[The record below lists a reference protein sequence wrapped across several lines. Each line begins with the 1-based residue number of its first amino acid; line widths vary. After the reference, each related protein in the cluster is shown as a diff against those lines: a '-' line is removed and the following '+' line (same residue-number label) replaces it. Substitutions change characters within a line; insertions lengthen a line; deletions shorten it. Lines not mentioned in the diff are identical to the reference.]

1 MTVKRIAV
9 ILCLPILLVLAA
21 GLFWARPIAE
31 SHPVLEGSDLPPL
44 IPLRE
49 FYANAD
55 ERWRFRL
62 SPDGRKLAW
71 LEAKWLRPALWVQ
84 PLDDQDTE
92 IFHTR
97 DRVRW
102 YRWSS
107 DSKYLLY
114 LADRDGWENDVLVS
128 VDTTTPGSQPR
139 TYDFGKNVRTALEFI
154 PSDGGAKVIV
164 AHNARDRSRF
174 DLYRLDLE
182 SGETEPLDLSLDQGT
197 HWSFDRIG
205 EIFARKRYL
214 SGTEWLQQ
222 VRDGESWR
230 DLLGGGMEDAFYLV
244 SGPDD
249 TDRALALSNLGRDTT
264 ALVQV
269 DLTTGRQTE
278 ISARSDVDFGRIV
291 LHPEDERPLIAL
303 HNPGRQEREFFD
315 DTMRKHVAAL
325 NLPDN
330 AALHFRSYADDFSK
344 ILVSVEE
351 AVAGFH
357 TKLIDTRNQ
366 TVQSISQAPI
376 ARFRDRLSAV
386 EPVFIPATDG
396 LTIPGYLS
404 KPAGVKGPAP
414 MVMLIHGGPVARSV
428 WGYQALQAWLNNRG
442 YAVLDVNYR
451 GSAGYGRAFREA
463 AIGEVSR
470 KMHQDIVD
478 ARQWAVDEGV
488 ADPDNIA
495 VVGGSFGGLKVLTAL
510 TQSPDLFAAGVDI
523 NGISD
528 LTTMLQEVPV
538 YWRGWPD
545 WYRKYIGDPTDAAQL
560 EDIRDRS
567 PINHV
572 DKISSPLLIVQG
584 ANDVRVVRDQAD
596 RLVDAL
602 KAQGKP
608 HELMLVDGAGHQFAN
623 WSWQQRL
630 LVMRRI
636 ERFLATHIGGRA
648 DGFDYAV
655 VGAHII
661 PQ

>member
-1 MTVKRIAV
+1 MTVRRLV
-9 ILCLPILLVLAA
+9 VLGLPVLLILAA
-21 GLFWARPIAE
+21 GLFLFRPIAE
-31 SHPVLEGSDLPPL
+31 SHPVLVQSDLPQL
-44 IPLRE
+44 IPLRA

-55 ERWRFRL
+55 ERWRYRL

-84 PLDDQDTE
+84 PLDDQGTE
-92 IFHTR
+92 IFHTS
-97 DRVRW
+97 DRVRR

-128 VDTTTPGSQPR
+128 VDTTTAGSQPR

-154 PSDGGAKVIV
+154 PTDGGSSVIV
-164 AHNARDRSRF
+164 AHNGRDRSRF

-182 SGETEPLDLSLDQGT
+182 SGESEPLDLSLDQGT
-197 HWSFDRIG
+197 HWSFDRNG
-205 EIFARKRYL
+205 NIFARKRFR
-214 SGTEWLQQ
+214 SRSEWLQQ
-222 VRDGESWR
+222 VRDGDGWR
-230 DLLGGGMEDAFYLV
+230 DVLSGGMEDAFYLI

-249 TDRALALSNLGRDTT
+249 TNRALALSNLDRDTT

-278 ISARSDVDFGRIV
+278 ISGRSDVDFGHVV

-303 HNPGRQEREFFD
+303 HNPGRQTREFFD
-315 DTMRKHVAAL
+315 DTMRQQVDAL
-325 NLPDN
+325 KLPEN

-351 AVAGFH
+351 DVAGFH
-357 TKLIDTRNQ
+357 TKLVDTRNKS
-366 TVQSISQAPI
+366 VQSISQPPI

-396 LTIPGYLS
+396 LTIPGFLS
-404 KPAGVKGPAP
+404 KPAGVEGPAP

-428 WGYQALQAWLNNRG
+428 WGYQDLRAWLNNRG

-451 GSAGYGRAFREA
+451 GTAGYGRAFREA
-463 AIGEVSR
+463 AIREVSR
-470 KMHQDIVD
+470 KMHQDIID

-545 WYRKYIGDPTDAAQL
+545 WYRKYIGDPDDAAQL
-560 EDIRDRS
+560 EDIRQRS
-567 PINHV
+567 PITHI
-572 DKISSPLLIVQG
+572 DKLASPLLIVQG
-584 ANDVRVVRDQAD
+584 SNDVRVVRDQAD

-602 KAQGKP
+602 EAQGKP
-608 HELMLVDGAGHQFAN
+608 HELLLVEGAGHQFAN

-636 ERFLATHIGGRA
+636 ERFLATHLGGRA

-655 VGAHII
+655 VGAHIL

>member
-1 MTVKRIAV
+1 VTVRR
-9 ILCLPILLVLAA
+9 LVVVGVSVVLILAA
-21 GLFWARPIAE
+21 GLIWFRPIAE
-31 SHPVLEGSDLPPL
+31 SHPALVQSDLPPI
-44 IPLRE
+44 IPLRA
-49 FYANAD
+49 FYADAD
-55 ERWRFRL
+55 ERWRYRL

-71 LEAKWLRPALWVQ
+71 LEAKWLRPALWVR
-84 PLDDQDTE
+84 PLDDEDTE
-92 IFHTR
+92 IFHTD

-128 VDTTTPGSQPR
+128 IDTTTPGSQPR

-154 PSDGGAKVIV
+154 PNDGGADVVV

-197 HWSFDRIG
+197 HWRFDRNG
-205 EIFARKRYL
+205 DIFARKRFL
-214 SGTEWLQQ
+214 TGSDWLQEI
-222 VRDGESWR
+222 RDGDAWR
-230 DLLGGGMEDAFYLV
+230 RLLGGGMEEAFYLI

-249 TDRALALSNLGRDTT
+249 TNAALALSNLGRDTT

-269 DLTTGRQTE
+269 DLTTGDMTE
-278 ISARSDVDFGRIV
+278 ISARPDVDFGNVV
-291 LHPEDERPLIAL
+291 LHPEDDRPLIAL
-303 HNPGRQEREFFD
+303 HNPGYQTREFLD
-315 DTMRKHVAAL
+315 ETMREHVEAL
-325 NLPDN
+325 NLPEN
-330 AALHFRSYADDFSK
+330 AALHFRSYSDDFSK

-351 AVAGFH
+351 ATGGFQ
-357 TKLIDTRNQ
+357 TKLIDTRKK
-366 TVQSISQAPI
+366 TVDSISYPPI
-376 ARFRDRLSAV
+376 ARFKDRLSAV
-386 EPVFIPATDG
+386 EPVFIPAADG
-396 LTIPGYLS
+396 LTIPAFVS
-404 KPAGVKGPAP
+404 KPKGVTGPAP

-428 WGYQALQAWLNNRG
+428 WGYQDLRAWLNNRG

-478 ARQWAVDEGV
+478 ARQWAVAEGV

-545 WYRKYIGDPTDAAQL
+545 WYRKYIGDPEDAAQL

-596 RLVDAL
+596 RLVEAL
-602 KAQGKP
+602 AAQGKP
-608 HELMLVDGAGHQFAN
+608 HELMLVEGAGHQFAN

-655 VGAHII
+655 LGAHII